1 MFSNDIDPQKTPIFS
16 CNLCDYKSSNK
27 KDYNRHTQTKKHKIN
42 DSQCLAMD
50 FTQKS
55 PYSCECGKKY
65 VDNSGLWRHKNK
77 SKCDFKGNDKGND
90 KDKDSSNNNCNN
102 DSDSDSEYNMI
113 KSKNNEDLIT
123 YLIKEN
129 AEFKQLLIEQNKQMI
144 EMCKNA
150 GNNNNTNSHNK
161 SFNLQFFLN
170 ETCKD
175 ALNISDFVKSIK
187 PSLEELESTGRLG
200 YVEGVSNIILKNLTT
215 LDTSRRPIHCT
226 DIKREIL
233 YVKDNDE
240 WIKEQDDKPVLTKA
254 IKVIANENIKNI
266 SEWRK
271 ENPGCT
277 DSDSRKNNMYLK
289 IVSNAM
295 SGSSSDESCK
305 NINKIIGNVSK
316 NVVVD
321 R

>member
-1 MFSNDIDPQKTPIFS
+1 
-16 CNLCDYKSSNK
+16 
-27 KDYNRHTQTKKHKIN
+27 
-42 DSQCLAMD
+42 
-50 FTQKS
+50 
-55 PYSCECGKKY
+55 
-65 VDNSGLWRHKNK
+65 
-77 SKCDFKGNDKGND
+77 
-90 KDKDSSNNNCNN
+90 
-102 DSDSDSEYNMI
+102 
-113 KSKNNEDLIT
+113 
-123 YLIKEN
+123 
-129 AEFKQLLIEQNKQMI
+129 MI

-150 GNNNNTNSHNK
+150 GNNNNNNSHNK